1 VPESTGSSRDRA
13 PQPGDAALALLADEW
28 TAALIGELTQGPLS
42 PAELERRL
50 HPIAHAPL
58 TERLK
63 DLSLQE
69 VVVRECRPGGP
80 SRAECALTE
89 RGRGLAEIVAEA
101 ARFEAE
107 QPGSAAGPPGARTLS
122 LVADGHNRAIGRA
135 LAHGSLSGA
144 EIERNVPG
152 AAHAS
157 LSRRLQDLEQA
168 GVVTVRRE
176 PSGRT
181 AYELS
186 AYGRRLALLALLAV
200 SWERRWAGPDAQSP
214 SDVGGLVHVTTR
226 PRVPS
231 PTGVTIDD
239 PMTNTTK
246 AN

>member
-28 TAALIGELTQGPLS
+28 TVALIGELAQGPLS

-50 HPIAHAPL
+50 HPITHAPL
-58 TERLK
+58 MERLK

-69 VVVRECRPGGP
+69 VVVRECLPGSS

-107 QPGSAAGPPGARTLS
+107 QPAAGHPPGARTLS
-122 LVADGHNRAIGRA
+122 LVADGHKRAIGRA
-135 LAHGSLSGA
+135 LAHGPLIGA
-144 EIERNVPG
+144 EIERNLPG

-181 AYELS
+181 VYELS